1 MFVRKYFLII
11 IIFVISS
18 STFGQSG
25 GLNFTLAFP
34 DGEFKDQLKK
44 TGLGLSVEGLILG
57 PNEYSPFGIGAN
69 FSFLN
74 YGNES
79 RRAPWSYTIPDVT
92 VDVDRSYNIM
102 QFHLLFRIAPTMNV
116 VRPYVDLLFGGS
128 YLFTETKVIST
139 NKGEEVTSSTNFDD
153 WAWSY
158 GFGGGI
164 MFKVYEN
171 PDENL
176 GKIYVDLKVRMLK
189 GSTAEYLKEGSVEVN
204 PSTGRVTYYT
214 SRSKTDLITANLG
227 VVAYFSSFG
236 NF

>member
-1 MFVRKYFLII
+1 MLARKYYLII
-11 IIFVISS
+11 ILFIF
-18 STFGQSG
+18 TAPAFAQSG

-34 DGEFKDQLKK
+34 DGEFKDQLKR
-44 TGLGLSVEGLILG
+44 TGLGLSIEGLVLG

-74 YGNES
+74 YGSES
-79 RRAPWSYTIPDVT
+79 RRAPWSNTIPDVT

-102 QFHLLFRIAPTMNV
+102 QLHVLFRIAPPMNI
-116 VRPYVDLLFGGS
+116 VRPYLDLLFGGS
-128 YLFTETKVIST
+128 YLFTETKVVST
-139 NKGEEVTSSTNFDD
+139 NRGEEVTSSTNFDD

-171 PDENL
+171 PNENL
-176 GKIYVDLKVRMLK
+176 GKVYVDLKVRMLK
-189 GSTAEYLKEGSVEVN
+189 GSTAEYLKEGSVVVN
-204 PSTGRVTYYT
+204 PANGSVSYYT
-214 SRSKTDLITANLG
+214 SRSKTDLITANIG